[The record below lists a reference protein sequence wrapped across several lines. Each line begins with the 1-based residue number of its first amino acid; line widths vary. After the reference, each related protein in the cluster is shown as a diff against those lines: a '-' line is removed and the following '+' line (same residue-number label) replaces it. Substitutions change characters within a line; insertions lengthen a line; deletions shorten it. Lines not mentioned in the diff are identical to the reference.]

1 MLLLWGASPWE
12 MDVDELMARLR
23 TEIVAARAA
32 LELAVKEALARDLSG
47 INGSRDKLGLRT

>member
-1 MLLLWGASPWE
+1 M
-12 MDVDELMARLR
+12 DELMARLR